1 MKKVIGK
8 EKTCA
13 KKPRKKRWSK
23 DDTELFL
30 LSLPTLLWFLIF
42 SYLPM
47 FGVIIAFKVY
57 KLSPGGHGFIYNL
70 LHSEWAGIGNFK
82 YFFTSNSF
90 TMLLRNTILY
100 NIAFIIISA
109 SVAVGGALMLSNMR
123 NKRGSKVYQTMM
135 FLPYFMSWVVIS
147 YFVYA
152 LLTPER
158 GYINGIITAL
168 GGERIMWYQE
178 SKYWPFI
185 LVFLN
190 TWKGMGY
197 GMVLYLASIT
207 GIDPSLYEAAVMD
220 GATKSQQARHIT
232 LPAIKPV
239 FIMMLILDCGKIFN
253 SDFGLFY
260 QVTGQLPASLYTWLI
275 FIPMVFNGGML
286 ASYVVVNNILKLN
299 NSIWALI
306 LPLACSAFSV
316 TICRTFFRTTVPDS
330 IIESAKI
337 DGAGQ
342 FRIWSQIVLP
352 ISKPVMAT
360 IGMFAAFGY
369 WNDWFQASLYIQD
382 PKLQT
387 LQSLLNQM
395 QKNIEYI
402 ANNPYGGLSM
412 QEYKLNMPT
421 ESVRM
426 AIAIVIIVP
435 IACTYPFFQK
445 YFISGLTIGSV
456 KE

>member
-1 MKKVIGK
+1 MGKVSKKDKSGQ
-8 EKTCA
+8 
-13 KKPRKKRWSK
+13 
-23 DDTELFL
+23 
-30 LSLPTLLWFLIF
+30 SLNQIKAST
-42 SYLPM
+42 
-47 FGVIIAFKVY
+47 
-57 KLSPGGHGFIYNL
+57 
-70 LHSEWAGIGNFK
+70 NFV
-82 YFFTSNSF
+82 FN
-90 TMLLRNTILY
+90 
-100 NIAFIIISA
+100 
-109 SVAVGGALMLSNMR
+109 
-123 NKRGSKVYQTMM
+123 
-135 FLPYFMSWVVIS
+135 
-147 YFVYA
+147 
-152 LLTPER
+152 
-158 GYINGIITAL
+158 
-168 GGERIMWYQE
+168 
-178 SKYWPFI
+178 
-185 LVFLN
+185 LVFLILAVMCVIPLLFVFSISITDEEVLRINGYQMVPQVLSTSAYEFLWNERLTILRAAFMSMLVTVVGTMLSIALN
-190 TWKGMGY
+190 TSMGY
-197 GMVLYLASIT
+197 VVSRRNFKL
-207 GIDPSLYEAAVMD
+207 
-220 GATKSQQARHIT
+220 K
-232 LPAIKPV
+232 
-239 FIMMLILDCGKIFN
+239 KI
-253 SDFGLFY
+253 
-260 QVTGQLPASLYTWLI
+260 YTWML

-299 NSIWALI
+299 NNIWALI

-342 FRIWSQIVLP
+342 FRIWLQIVLP

-382 PKLQT
+382 TKKQT

-402 ANNPYGGLSM
+402 ANNPYGGLSL
-412 QEYKLNMPT
+412 QEYKLGMPT

-445 YFISGLTIGSV
+445 YFISGLTVGSV

>member
-1 MKKVIGK
+1 MAKQDKSGQSLNQI
-8 EKTCA
+8 KT
-13 KKPRKKRWSK
+13 S
-23 DDTELFL
+23 TNIVFNIV
-30 LSLPTLLWFLIF
+30 FLILAVMCVIPLLFVF
-42 SYLPM
+42 SISITDEEAIRQNGYQLVPQALSNAAYEFLWNERLTILRAAFM
-47 FGVIIAFKVY
+47 SVLVTIVGTIISIALNTSMGYVV
-57 KLSPGGHGFIYNL
+57 SRR
-70 LHSEWAGIGNFK
+70 NFK
-82 YFFTSNSF
+82 
-90 TMLLRNTILY
+90 L
-100 NIAFIIISA
+100 
-109 SVAVGGALMLSNMR
+109 
-123 NKRGSKVYQTMM
+123 KK
-135 FLPYFMSWVVIS
+135 
-147 YFVYA
+147 
-152 LLTPER
+152 
-158 GYINGIITAL
+158 
-168 GGERIMWYQE
+168 
-178 SKYWPFI
+178 
-185 LVFLN
+185 
-190 TWKGMGY
+190 
-197 GMVLYLASIT
+197 
-207 GIDPSLYEAAVMD
+207 
-220 GATKSQQARHIT
+220 
-232 LPAIKPV
+232 
-239 FIMMLILDCGKIFN
+239 
-253 SDFGLFY
+253 
-260 QVTGQLPASLYTWLI
+260 LYTWLI

-286 ASYVVVNNILKLN
+286 ASYVVVSNILGLN

-306 LPLACSAFSV
+306 LPLACSLFSV

-382 PKLQT
+382 TKLRT

-412 QEYKLNMPT
+412 QEYKLSMPT

>member
-1 MKKVIGK
+1 MAREEKSGQSLNQIKTSTNVIFNVIFLVLAVM
-8 EKTCA
+8 CVI
-13 KKPRKKRWSK
+13 PL
-23 DDTELFL
+23 LFVFSISITDEESIRANGYQL
-30 LSLPTLLWFLIF
+30 IPQMLSASAYEFLWNERMTILRAAFMSVLVTVV
-42 SYLPM
+42 
-47 FGVIIAFKVY
+47 GTVISIALNTSMGYVV
-57 KLSPGGHGFIYNL
+57 SRR
-70 LHSEWAGIGNFK
+70 NFK
-82 YFFTSNSF
+82 
-90 TMLLRNTILY
+90 LKTI
-100 NIAFIIISA
+100 
-109 SVAVGGALMLSNMR
+109 
-123 NKRGSKVYQTMM
+123 
-135 FLPYFMSWVVIS
+135 
-147 YFVYA
+147 
-152 LLTPER
+152 
-158 GYINGIITAL
+158 
-168 GGERIMWYQE
+168 
-178 SKYWPFI
+178 
-185 LVFLN
+185 
-190 TWKGMGY
+190 
-197 GMVLYLASIT
+197 
-207 GIDPSLYEAAVMD
+207 
-220 GATKSQQARHIT
+220 
-232 LPAIKPV
+232 
-239 FIMMLILDCGKIFN
+239 
-253 SDFGLFY
+253 
-260 QVTGQLPASLYTWLI
+260 YTWLI

-286 ASYVVVNNILKLN
+286 ASYVVVNNILGLN

-306 LPLACSAFSV
+306 LPLACSTFSV

-382 PKLQT
+382 TRLQT
-387 LQSLLNQM
+387 LQSLLNNM

-402 ANNPYGGLSM
+402 ANNPYGGISLQQYRSA
-412 QEYKLNMPT
+412 MPT

>member
-1 MKKVIGK
+1 MSKKDKSGQSLNQI
-8 EKTCA
+8 KT
-13 KKPRKKRWSK
+13 S
-23 DDTELFL
+23 TNIIFNLV
-30 LSLPTLLWFLIF
+30 FLILAIMCVIPLLFVF
-42 SYLPM
+42 SISISDEEVLRTNGYQLFPQ
-47 FGVIIAFKVY
+47 V
-57 KLSPGGHGFIYNL
+57 LSASAYEFLWNERI
-70 LHSEWAGIGNFK
+70 
-82 YFFTSNSF
+82 
-90 TMLLRNTILY
+90 TILRA
-100 NIAFIIISA
+100 AFM
-109 SVAVGGALMLSNMR
+109 SVAVTIIGTILS
-123 NKRGSKVYQTMM
+123 
-135 FLPYFMSWVVIS
+135 I
-147 YFVYA
+147 A
-152 LLTPER
+152 
-158 GYINGIITAL
+158 
-168 GGERIMWYQE
+168 
-178 SKYWPFI
+178 
-185 LVFLN
+185 LN
-190 TWKGMGY
+190 TSMGY
-197 GMVLYLASIT
+197 VVSRRTFKL
-207 GIDPSLYEAAVMD
+207 
-220 GATKSQQARHIT
+220 K
-232 LPAIKPV
+232 K
-239 FIMMLILDCGKIFN
+239 
-253 SDFGLFY
+253 
-260 QVTGQLPASLYTWLI
+260 LYTWML

-299 NSIWALI
+299 NNIWALI

-342 FRIWSQIVLP
+342 FRIWSRIVLP

-382 PKLQT
+382 TKLQT

-402 ANNPYGGLSM
+402 ANNPYGGLSL
-412 QEYKLNMPT
+412 QEYKLGMPT

-426 AIAIVIIVP
+426 AIAIVIILP

>member
-1 MKKVIGK
+1 MSKMDKSGQSLNQI
-8 EKTCA
+8 KT
-13 KKPRKKRWSK
+13 S
-23 DDTELFL
+23 T
-30 LSLPTLLWFLIF
+30 
-42 SYLPM
+42 
-47 FGVIIAFKVY
+47 
-57 KLSPGGHGFIYNL
+57 N
-70 LHSEWAGIGNFK
+70 
-82 YFFTSNSF
+82 
-90 TMLLRNTILY
+90 
-100 NIAFIIISA
+100 
-109 SVAVGGALMLSNMR
+109 
-123 NKRGSKVYQTMM
+123 
-135 FLPYFMSWVVIS
+135 VV
-147 YFVYA
+147 F
-152 LLTPER
+152 
-158 GYINGIITAL
+158 N
-168 GGERIMWYQE
+168 
-178 SKYWPFI
+178 
-185 LVFLN
+185 LVFLILAVMCVIPLLFVFSISITDEEVLRTNGYQLVPQVLSASAYEFLWNERLTILRAVFMSAAVTVIGTVISIALN
-190 TWKGMGY
+190 TSMGY
-197 GMVLYLASIT
+197 VVSRRNFKL
-207 GIDPSLYEAAVMD
+207 
-220 GATKSQQARHIT
+220 K
-232 LPAIKPV
+232 
-239 FIMMLILDCGKIFN
+239 KI
-253 SDFGLFY
+253 
-260 QVTGQLPASLYTWLI
+260 YTWLL

-299 NSIWALI
+299 NNIWALI

-382 PKLQT
+382 TKKQT
-387 LQSLLNQM
+387 LQSLLNNM

-402 ANNPYGGLSM
+402 ANNPYGGLSL
-412 QEYKLNMPT
+412 QQYKLSMPT

>member
-1 MKKVIGK
+1 MGKVSKKDKSGQSLNQI
-8 EKTCA
+8 KT
-13 KKPRKKRWSK
+13 S
-23 DDTELFL
+23 TNIIFNLV
-30 LSLPTLLWFLIF
+30 FLILAIMCVIPLLFVF
-42 SYLPM
+42 SISISDEEVLRTNGYQLFPQ
-47 FGVIIAFKVY
+47 V
-57 KLSPGGHGFIYNL
+57 LSASAYEFLWN
-70 LHSEWAGIGNFK
+70 ER
-82 YFFTSNSF
+82 
-90 TMLLRNTILY
+90 MTILRA
-100 NIAFIIISA
+100 AFM
-109 SVAVGGALMLSNMR
+109 SVAVTIIGTILS
-123 NKRGSKVYQTMM
+123 
-135 FLPYFMSWVVIS
+135 I
-147 YFVYA
+147 A
-152 LLTPER
+152 
-158 GYINGIITAL
+158 
-168 GGERIMWYQE
+168 
-178 SKYWPFI
+178 
-185 LVFLN
+185 LN
-190 TWKGMGY
+190 TSMGY
-197 GMVLYLASIT
+197 VVSRRTFKL
-207 GIDPSLYEAAVMD
+207 
-220 GATKSQQARHIT
+220 K
-232 LPAIKPV
+232 K
-239 FIMMLILDCGKIFN
+239 
-253 SDFGLFY
+253 
-260 QVTGQLPASLYTWLI
+260 LYTWML

-299 NSIWALI
+299 NNIWALI

-342 FRIWSQIVLP
+342 FRIWSRIVLP

-382 PKLQT
+382 TKLQT

-402 ANNPYGGLSM
+402 ANNPYGGLSL
-412 QEYKLNMPT
+412 QEYKLGMPT

-426 AIAIVIIVP
+426 AIAIVIILP